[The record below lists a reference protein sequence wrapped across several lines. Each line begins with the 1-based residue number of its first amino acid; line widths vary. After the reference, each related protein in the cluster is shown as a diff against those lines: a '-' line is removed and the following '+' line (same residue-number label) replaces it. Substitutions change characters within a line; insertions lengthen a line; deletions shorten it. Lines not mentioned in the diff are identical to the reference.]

1 MAATT
6 PDSWWGH
13 LLGDMLQVQYQKA
26 TATSLAGSFSTRV
39 PCIVRDPRRESDS
52 GYGKVCRTHL
62 VHFSICACHPCAGAM
77 LIFSIVPS
85 DSAAWQNIG
94 IVDKLV
100 LALSTPRAPRGSH
113 AGPTRVPSGPTQ
125 APLSLDSSAAKRE
138 IPRAGTR
145 DPRGSYAG
153 PTRVPRGS
161 HSPSTPYLPSS
172 FSCKTRNSTRGPH
185 TGPILS
191 LIPHRLGFKI
201 LLEGGGGGRNS
212 WSVR

>member
-1 MAATT
+1 MEKYVGPEGYKKLGTFL
-6 PDSWWGH
+6 DLCVSSLRRGH
-13 LLGDMLQVQYQKA
+13 ANLL
-26 TATSLAGSFSTRV
+26 
-39 PCIVRDPRRESDS
+39 CIIPVLSDDPRRE
-52 GYGKVCRTHL
+52 
-62 VHFSICACHPCAGAM
+62 
-77 LIFSIVPS
+77 S

-172 FSCKTRNSTRGPH
+172 FSCKTRNSTCGPH

-201 LLEGGGGGRNS
+201 LL
-212 WSVR
+212 

>member
-1 MAATT
+1 MEYAGPPSATLL
-6 PDSWWGH
+6 DLCVSSLRRGH
-13 LLGDMLQVQYQKA
+13 ANLL
-26 TATSLAGSFSTRV
+26 
-39 PCIVRDPRRESDS
+39 CIVPILSDDPQKE
-52 GYGKVCRTHL
+52 
-62 VHFSICACHPCAGAM
+62 
-77 LIFSIVPS
+77 S

-113 AGPTRVPSGPTQ
+113 AGPTQ

-161 HSPSTPYLPSS
+161 HAPSTPYLPSS
-172 FSCKTRNSTRGPH
+172 FSCKTRLKDRITPH
-185 TGPILS
+185 AYFFRKSVAVDTIGSLS
-191 LIPHRLGFKI
+191 KGTS
-201 LLEGGGGGRNS
+201 ECA
-212 WSVR
+212 SVSQ